1 MDFTA
6 LTQQLIRA
14 YLGDDAQSTRQVMDM
29 VAEDIIVIGTGRQ
42 EIFRSRREYMA
53 ALERELVERHGMHF
67 EVLSLECAVHPIT
80 PEAVLVTGP
89 LIIYGSGGGG
99 SPWGCIWRPA
109 IPWSTARR
117 PTAGRWPT
125 STTPSPI
132 QSSPTRRPTP
142 RPCCGRWRRPGGWP
156 SGTP

>member
-14 YLGDDAQSTRQVMDM
+14 YLGDDAQSTRQVMEM

-67 EVLSLECAVHPIT
+67 EVLSLAP
-80 PEAVLVTGP
+80 
-89 LIIYGSGGGG
+89 S
-99 SPWGCIWRPA
+99 
-109 IPWSTARR
+109 
-117 PTAGRWPT
+117 
-125 STTPSPI
+125 TPSP
-132 QSSPTRRPTP
+132 RRL
-142 RPCCGRWRRPGGWP
+142 CW
-156 SGTP
+156 